1 MTQTLLPSP
10 TTIHWGYFDATL
22 KPMATID
29 PGETITINSVSGVA
43 EQSPTQTGM
52 TVRPAL
58 VAIQQAVSPELGPHI
73 LTGPVAIRG
82 AMPGDALRVEILDVQ
97 LADDWGFTLF
107 KPGMGTLPDD
117 FHTPHLSHIGIDR
130 TRGVVSTP
138 WGMTLTAS
146 PFFGVMGVAPAPA
159 TGRVSSVMPSYFG
172 GNLDN
177 KELGAGAVLYL
188 PVSVEGALFSCGDGH
203 ALQGDGEVCLTAVET
218 GLTGTFRIDLVK
230 SAHLDAPYAET
241 RTHLIAMA
249 FDEDLDEAARVALR
263 RLIALIVARTTLTPE
278 DAYQLCS
285 LAADLHVTQLV
296 NRSKGIHAMIAHDIL
311 AQSKRSS

>member
-10 TTIHWGYFDATL
+10 TTVHWGYFDAAL
-22 KPMATID
+22 KPVVSID
-29 PGETITINSVSGVA
+29 PGETITINSVSGAA
-43 EQSPTQTGM
+43 EQCPDRADM
-52 TVRPAL
+52 TVRAEL
-58 VAIQQAVSPELGPHI
+58 TAIQQAVSPELGPHI

-117 FHTPHLSHIGIDR
+117 YATERLSHIGIDR
-130 TRGVVSTP
+130 ANGTVSTP
-138 WGMTLTAS
+138 WGITLAAA

-159 TGRVSSVMPSYFG
+159 TGRASSVMPSSFG

-177 KELGAGAVLYL
+177 RHLGAGAVLYL

-230 SAHLDAPYAET
+230 DAKLDAPYAET
-241 RTHLIAMA
+241 KTHLIAMA

-263 RLIALIVARTTLTPE
+263 RLIALIVARTTLTSE

-311 AQSKRSS
+311 AQAKR

>member
-10 TTIHWGYFDATL
+10 TTVHWGYFDAAL
-22 KPMATID
+22 KPVVTID
-29 PGETITINSVSGVA
+29 PGETITINSVSGA
-43 EQSPTQTGM
+43 GEQCPDRTGM
-52 TVRPAL
+52 TVRPEL
-58 VAIQQAVSPELGPHI
+58 TAIQQAVSPELGPHI

-117 FHTPHLSHIGIDR
+117 YATERLSHIGIDR
-130 TRGVVSTP
+130 ANGTVSTP
-138 WGMTLTAS
+138 WGMTLAAA
-146 PFFGVMGVAPAPA
+146 PFFGVMGVAPAPT
-159 TGRVSSVMPSYFG
+159 TGRASSVMPSSFG

-177 KELGAGAVLYL
+177 RHLGAGAVLYL

-218 GLTGTFRIDLVK
+218 GLTGTFKIDLVK
-230 SAHLDAPYAET
+230 NARLAAPYAET
-241 RTHLIAMA
+241 KTHLIAMA

-263 RLIALIVARTTLTPE
+263 RLIVLIVERTTLSSE

-311 AQSKRSS
+311 AQAKR

>member
-10 TTIHWGYFDATL
+10 TTVHWGYFDAAL
-22 KPMATID
+22 KPVATVD
-29 PGETITINSVSGVA
+29 PGETITINSVSGAA
-43 EQSPTQTGM
+43 EQCPDRAGM
-52 TVRPAL
+52 TVRPEL
-58 VAIQQAVSPELGPHI
+58 VAIQAAVKPDLGPHI
-73 LTGPVAIRG
+73 LTGPVAVRG
-82 AMPGDALRVEILDVQ
+82 AMPGDALRVEILDVK

-117 FHTPHLSHIGIDR
+117 FPTAHLSHIGIDR
-130 TRGVVSTP
+130 AKGVVSTP
-138 WGMTLTAS
+138 WGMTLTAA
-146 PFFGVMGVAPAPA
+146 PFFGVMGVAPSPA
-159 TGRVSSVMPSYFG
+159 TGRASSVMPSYFG

-230 SAHLDAPYAET
+230 GAKLDAPYAET
-241 RTHLIAMA
+241 KTHLIAMA

-263 RLIALIVARTTLTPE
+263 RLIALIVAQTTLTPG

-296 NRSKGIHAMIAHDIL
+296 NRSKGIHAMIRHDIL
-311 AQSKRSS
+311 AQAKR

>member
-10 TTIHWGYFDATL
+10 TTVHWGYFDAAL
-22 KPMATID
+22 KPVATID
-29 PGETITINSVSGVA
+29 PGQTITINSVSAA
-43 EQSPTQTGM
+43 EMESPTQPGM
-52 TVRPAL
+52 TIRPEL
-58 VAIQQAVSPELGPHI
+58 SAIQAAVKPELGPHI
-73 LTGPVAIRG
+73 LTGPVAVRG
-82 AMPGDALRVEILDVQ
+82 AMPGDALRVEILDVK
-97 LADDWGFTLF
+97 LADDWGFNLF

-117 FHTPHLSHIGIDR
+117 FPEAKLIHLGIDM
-130 TRGVVSTP
+130 TKGTIDTP
-138 WGMTLTAS
+138 WGMTLKAQ

-159 TGRVSSVMPSYFG
+159 TGRVSSVMPSHFG

-177 KELGAGAVLYL
+177 KELGTGAVLYL
-188 PVSVEGALFSCGDGH
+188 PVWTEGALFSCGDGH

-230 SAHLDAPYAET
+230 DAQLDAPYAET
-241 RTHLIAMA
+241 KTHLIAMA

-263 RLIALIVARTTLTPE
+263 RLIALIVARTTLTSG

-296 NRSKGIHAMIAHDIL
+296 NRSKGIHAMIRHDIL
-311 AQSKRSS
+311 AQSKR

>member
-1 MTQTLLPSP
+1 MTQNIVP
-10 TTIHWGYFDATL
+10 TPAGVHWGYFDATL
-22 KPMATID
+22 KPVATID
-29 PGETITINSVSGVA
+29 PGETITINSVSGAA
-43 EQSPTQTGM
+43 EQSPAQPGM
-52 TVRPAL
+52 TVRPEL
-58 VAIQQAVSPELGPHI
+58 MAIQRSVVPELGPHI

-82 AMPGDALRVEILDVQ
+82 AQPGDALRVEILDVQ

-117 FHTPHLSHIGIDR
+117 FQAPHLSHIGIDR
-130 TRGVVSTP
+130 ARGTVSTP
-138 WGMTLTAS
+138 WGMTLRAA
-146 PFFGVMGVAPAPA
+146 PFFGVMGVAPAPSS
-159 TGRVSSVMPSYFG
+159 GRVSSVMPSYFG

-188 PVSVEGALFSCGDGH
+188 PISVAGALFSCGDGH

-218 GLTGTFRIDLVK
+218 GLTGTFRIDLIKGVQ
-230 SAHLDAPYAET
+230 LDAPYAET
-241 RTHLIAMA
+241 KTHLIAMA

-263 RLIALIVARTTLTPE
+263 RMIALIVARTTLTPE

-311 AQSKRSS
+311 AQAKR

>member
-10 TTIHWGYFDATL
+10 TTVHWGYFDAAL
-22 KPMATID
+22 RPVASID
-29 PGETITINSVSGVA
+29 PGETITINSVSGAA
-43 EQSPTQTGM
+43 EQCPDRAGM
-52 TVRPAL
+52 TVRPEL
-58 VAIQQAVSPELGPHI
+58 VAIQQAVQPDLGPHI
-73 LTGPVAIRG
+73 LTGPVAVRG
-82 AMPGDALRVEILDVQ
+82 AMPGDALRVEVLDVQ

-117 FHTPHLSHIGIDR
+117 FPTAHLSHIGIDR
-130 TRGVVSTP
+130 AKGVVSTP
-138 WGMTLTAS
+138 WGMTLTAA
-146 PFFGVMGVAPAPA
+146 PFFGVMGVAPSPA
-159 TGRVSSVMPSYFG
+159 TGRASSVMPSYFG

-230 SAHLDAPYAET
+230 GAKLDAPYAET
-241 RTHLIAMA
+241 KTHLIAMA

-263 RLIALIVARTTLTPE
+263 RLIALIVARTTLTSG

-296 NRSKGIHAMIAHDIL
+296 NRSKGIHAMIRHDIL
-311 AQSKRSS
+311 AQSKR

>member
-1 MTQTLLPSP
+1 MTQTLLPNP
-10 TTIHWGYFDATL
+10 ATVHWGYFDAAL
-22 KPMATID
+22 KPVASID
-29 PGETITINSVSGVA
+29 PGETITINSVSSAEMASAAPANITIRPELSAIEATVA
-43 EQSPTQTGM
+43 
-52 TVRPAL
+52 R
-58 VAIQQAVSPELGPHI
+58 ELGPHI

-82 AMPGDALRVEILDVQ
+82 AMPGDALRVEILDVK
-97 LADDWGFTLF
+97 LADDWGFNLF

-117 FHTPHLSHIGIDR
+117 FPEAKLIHLGIDMAQG
-130 TRGVVSTP
+130 TIDTP
-138 WGMTLTAS
+138 WGMTLTAA
-146 PFFGVMGVAPAPA
+146 PFFGVMGVAPSSA

-218 GLTGTFRIDLVK
+218 GLTGTFKIDLVK
-230 SAHLDAPYAET
+230 DAKLDAPYAET
-241 RTHLIAMA
+241 KTHLIAMA

-263 RLIALIVARTTLTPE
+263 RLIALIVARTTLTSA

-296 NRSKGIHAMIAHDIL
+296 NRSKGIHAMIRHDIL
-311 AQSKRSS
+311 AQSKR

>member
-10 TTIHWGYFDATL
+10 TTVHWGYFDAAL
-22 KPMATID
+22 KPVATID
-29 PGETITINSVSGVA
+29 PGETITINSVSGAA
-43 EQSPTQTGM
+43 EQCPTKAGM
-52 TVRPAL
+52 TVRPEL
-58 VAIQQAVSPELGPHI
+58 VAIQKAVSPELGPHI
-73 LTGPVAIRG
+73 LTGPVAVRG
-82 AMPGDALRVEILDVQ
+82 AMPGDALRIEMIDVK

-117 FHTPHLSHIGIDR
+117 FATAHLSHIGIDR
-130 TRGVVSTP
+130 AKGVVSTP
-138 WGMTLTAS
+138 WGMTLTAA
-146 PFFGVMGVAPAPA
+146 PFFGVMGVAPAKP
-159 TGRVSSVMPSYFG
+159 TGRVSSVMPSTFG

-230 SAHLDAPYAET
+230 GAQLDAPYAET
-241 RTHLIAMA
+241 KTHLIAMA
-249 FDEDLDEAARVALR
+249 FNEDLDEAARVALR
-263 RLIALIVARTTLTPE
+263 RLIALIVERTTLTAA

-296 NRSKGIHAMIAHDIL
+296 NVSKGIHAMIRHDIL
-311 AQSKRSS
+311 AQAKR

>member
-10 TTIHWGYFDATL
+10 TTVHWGYFDAAQ
-22 KPMATID
+22 KPVASID
-29 PGETITINSVSGVA
+29 PGETITINSVSGAA
-43 EQSPTQTGM
+43 EQCPDRAGM
-52 TVRPAL
+52 TVRPEL
-58 VAIQQAVSPELGPHI
+58 VAIQAAVKPDLGPHI
-73 LTGPVAIRG
+73 LTGPVAVRG
-82 AMPGDALRVEILDVQ
+82 AMPGDALRVEILNVE

-117 FHTPHLSHIGIDR
+117 FPTAHLSHIGIDR
-130 TRGVVSTP
+130 AKGVVSTP
-138 WGMTLTAS
+138 WGMTLMAA
-146 PFFGVMGVAPAPA
+146 PFFGVMGVAPSPA
-159 TGRVSSVMPSYFG
+159 TGRASSVMPSYFG

-218 GLTGTFRIDLVK
+218 GLTGTFKIDLVK
-230 SAHLDAPYAET
+230 NAKLDAPYAET
-241 RTHLIAMA
+241 KTHLIAMA

-263 RLIALIVARTTLTPE
+263 RLIALIVARTTLTSG

-296 NRSKGIHAMIAHDIL
+296 NRSKGIHAMIRHDIL
-311 AQSKRSS
+311 AQSKR

>member
-1 MTQTLLPSP
+1 MTQILLPSP
-10 TTIHWGYFDATL
+10 TTVHWGYFDATQ
-22 KPMATID
+22 KPVASID
-29 PGETITINSVSGVA
+29 PGQTITINSVSGA
-43 EQSPTQTGM
+43 TEQCPDRAGM
-52 TVRPAL
+52 TVRPEL
-58 VAIQQAVSPELGPHI
+58 VAIQAAVKPDLGPHI
-73 LTGPVAIRG
+73 LTGPVAVRG
-82 AMPGDALRVEILDVQ
+82 AMPGDALRVEILNVK

-117 FHTPHLSHIGIDR
+117 FQTEHLSHIGIDR
-130 TRGVVSTP
+130 AKGVVSTP
-138 WGMTLTAS
+138 WGMTLTAA
-146 PFFGVMGVAPAPA
+146 PFFGVMGVAPSPA
-159 TGRVSSVMPSYFG
+159 TGRASSVMPSYFG

-218 GLTGTFRIDLVK
+218 GLTGTFKFDLVRGAK
-230 SAHLDAPYAET
+230 LDAPYAET
-241 RTHLIAMA
+241 KTHLIAMA

-263 RLIALIVARTTLTPE
+263 RLIALIVARTTLTSG

-296 NRSKGIHAMIAHDIL
+296 NRSKGIHAMIRHDIL
-311 AQSKRSS
+311 AQSKR

>member
-10 TTIHWGYFDATL
+10 TTVHWGYFDAGL
-22 KPMATID
+22 KPVVTID
-29 PGETITINSVSGVA
+29 PGETITINSVSGAA
-43 EQSPTQTGM
+43 EQCPDKAGM
-52 TVRPAL
+52 TVRPEL
-58 VAIQQAVSPELGPHI
+58 KAIQQAVSPDLGPHI

-82 AMPGDALRVEILDVQ
+82 ALPGDALRVEILDVQ
-97 LADDWGFTLF
+97 LADDWGYTLF

-117 FHTPHLSHIGIDR
+117 YATGRLSHIGIDR
-130 TRGVVSTP
+130 ARGTVSTP
-138 WGMTLTAS
+138 WGITLAAA
-146 PFFGVMGVAPAPA
+146 PFFGVMGVAPA
-159 TGRVSSVMPSYFG
+159 TGRASSVMPSSFG

-177 KELGAGAVLYL
+177 KHLGAGAVLYL

-203 ALQGDGEVCLTAVET
+203 AVQGDGEVCLTAVET
-218 GLTGTFRIDLVK
+218 GLTGTFRFDLVK
-230 SAHLDAPYAET
+230 DAQLDAPYAET
-241 RTHLIAMA
+241 KAHLIAMA

-263 RLIALIVARTTLTPE
+263 RLIALIVARTTLSSE

-311 AQSKRSS
+311 AQAKR

>member
-1 MTQTLLPSP
+1 
-10 TTIHWGYFDATL
+10 
-22 KPMATID
+22 
-29 PGETITINSVSGVA
+29 
-43 EQSPTQTGM
+43 
-52 TVRPAL
+52 
-58 VAIQQAVSPELGPHI
+58 
-73 LTGPVAIRG
+73 
-82 AMPGDALRVEILDVQ
+82 VQ

-117 FHTPHLSHIGIDR
+117 FTTAHLSHIGIDR
-130 TRGVVSTP
+130 AKGVVSVP
-138 WGMTLTAS
+138 WGMTLTTA
-146 PFFGVMGVAPAPA
+146 PFFGVMGVAPAPS
-159 TGRVSSVMPSYFG
+159 TGRASSVMPSYFG

-188 PVSVEGALFSCGDGH
+188 PVSAEGALFSCGDGH

-218 GLTGTFRIDLVK
+218 GLTGTFKIDLVK
-230 SAHLDAPYAET
+230 GAYLGAPYAET

-263 RLIALIVARTTLTPE
+263 RLITLIVVRTTLTSA

-296 NRSKGIHAMIAHDIL
+296 NRSKGIHAMIKHDIL
-311 AQSKRSS
+311 AQSKR